1 MKLNEGDRLVRVRT
15 CTEDDDVLLSARGGK
30 VIRFAVTDVRVFS
43 SRSSTGVRGIKLKG
57 DDEVIAMSV
66 VRHVKVETESRD
78 RYLQAVSAVR
88 RLKSGD
94 YTDRNEDKARD
105 EELAARLEKPEFQA
119 MTDAEEFIL
128 TITEDGMGKRTSAYE
143 YRIAGRGGQ
152 GITGIELSRG
162 KKEPSSKIVAAFTV
176 KDSDQLVMVS
186 DAGQI
191 IRCPIDQISII
202 GRSGRG
208 VTIFKV
214 ADEERLVS
222 VSRFRDLEDDEEDK
236 MGGSS
241 DGIDIVDSGT
251 ENSPVPADESADT
264 VKNNGA
270 GDAEL

>member
-1 MKLNEGDRLVRVRT
+1 M
-15 CTEDDDVLLSARGGK
+15 A
-30 VIRFAVTDVRVFS
+30 
-43 SRSSTGVRGIKLKG
+43 
-57 DDEVIAMSV
+57 
-66 VRHVKVETESRD
+66 
-78 RYLQAVSAVR
+78 
-88 RLKSGD
+88 
-94 YTDRNEDKARD
+94 
-105 EELAARLEKPEFQA
+105 
-119 MTDAEEFIL
+119 DAEEFIL

-162 KKEPSSKIVAAFTV
+162 KKEPPSTIVAAFTV
-176 KDSDQLVMVS
+176 KNSDQLVMVS

-222 VSRFRDLEDDEEDK
+222 VSRFRDLEDDDEDEI
-236 MGGSS
+236 GGRS
-241 DGIDIVDSGT
+241 DGVDIVDVGT
-251 ENSPVPADESADT
+251 ENSDVPADESAGT
-264 VKNNGA
+264 VMNNGA